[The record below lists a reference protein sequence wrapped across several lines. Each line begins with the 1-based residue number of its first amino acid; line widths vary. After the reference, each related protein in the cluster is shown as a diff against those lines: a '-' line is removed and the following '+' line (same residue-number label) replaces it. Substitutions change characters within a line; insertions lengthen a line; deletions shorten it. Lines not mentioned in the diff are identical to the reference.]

1 MGGVSGE
8 VGVRH
13 KLTQFLRPLCRLGSV
28 TVTLSTLLLGILSTT
43 VVYAVCT
50 ELLER
55 DAELRFTSDTDDVIQ
70 QIDTRIRLYTD
81 VLVTMQALFGASDH
95 VSRAEFRD
103 FVNGLSLPQR
113 YPGFQTLNYAPYVP
127 AAELAAFVASQRK
140 DPVLHK
146 AGVDFA
152 IRPAGRRPAYFV
164 LTYAEPLDENR
175 TSIGIDMGAE
185 PHRLGALE
193 KARDTGQAVS
203 SGRLIFSEAKR
214 PHIGI
219 ALRLPVYRN
228 GLPLEDV
235 EARRRAYVGSVGA
248 GIRVGDLLSN
258 LANPEMLRRTRFR
271 LYDAGASDMEAISP
285 SAATLLYD
293 SLNGLTEN
301 VGGQTKPLAIADP
314 IDKISASEW
323 KGPVERAN
331 VAASRPYLSK
341 TVYQSFGGRRWLI
354 EFSAAAM
361 AISGPQRFLP
371 ALVLGSGLIISLLL
385 SGLAYA
391 LSSSRTRALAV
402 ADGMTRS
409 LRESQAALAE
419 AQRIARLGN
428 WRIDLERNWAD
439 FSGEMVRLI
448 GGQGAR
454 PTLDMLLHALD
465 ADYRATLVARM
476 QTALADRGAFE
487 LECPYRS
494 SRGRKG
500 WLHLIGNAHGLAGS
514 RILRGTA
521 QDITQRK
528 AAEQARAQ
536 EHRIALHLSTATCA
550 AKVPEQI
557 VRTLV
562 EGMEWEAGAFWPT
575 EAGRAMQLAPVC
587 VTPSRELGCW
597 LARRMTWPQATAA
610 LMPDGPHW
618 YASRSAIARMPQHAW
633 LGEQGILTVFIF
645 LLRRG
650 TVTLGEVELY
660 SRDRR
665 ARDRYALAMG
675 SAIASQTSHFL
686 LRKEAEEN
694 LRFIANH
701 DALTGLPNRLMF
713 RDHLERRLAIP
724 QSRQD
729 GLSVLFVDLDQFKIV
744 NDTMGHDAGDILLRG
759 VADRLRAALPDV
771 ELIARLGGD
780 EFVVLVEPKGDPTVL
795 SRTIRN
801 MQAALAPGFAVND
814 KELRI
819 TASIGISSFP
829 EDAADAQ
836 TLLKHADLAMFSAK
850 QRGKNAHQFYA
861 REMSESLRRRVD
873 MEAHLRRALERNEFE
888 LYYQPRISL
897 TTNAC
902 TAVEA
907 LIRWHHPEF
916 GLVLP
921 GDFIPFAE
929 ESGAIVQI
937 GAWVLREACRQNA
950 QWLAQGLAS
959 MRVAVNLSARQ
970 FADKSLRLIILDA
983 LRQAGLPGNLLE
995 LELTESL
1002 VMRDAEQAARWLSK
1016 LKRTGVRLAID
1027 DFGTGYSSLAYL
1039 SRFPIDV
1046 VKIDRTFIRHVPES
1060 RSDTQIASAV
1070 IGLGHRLDLDV
1081 VAEGVENAQQ
1091 LNFLRSEG
1099 CDEVQGYYFSQ
1110 PLPAEDITA
1119 FLVSHTEHGLAQ
1131 HPGPQSIRALL
1142 PHPGAYLSRQPSEQ
1156 RYESTGT
1163 NRQAYVASD

>member
-1 MGGVSGE
+1 M
-8 VGVRH
+8 
-13 KLTQFLRPLCRLGSV
+13 
-28 TVTLSTLLLGILSTT
+28 
-43 VVYAVCT
+43 YAICT
-50 ELLER
+50 ELLEQ

-81 VLVTMQALFGASDH
+81 VLVTMQALFGASGH
-95 VSRAEFRD
+95 ISRDEFRD
-103 FVNGLSLPQR
+103 FVNGLSLAQR

-140 DPVLHK
+140 DPVLRK
-146 AGVDFA
+146 ASAGFA
-152 IRPAGRRPAYFV
+152 VRPAGRRSAYFV
-164 LTYAEPLDENR
+164 LTYVEPLSENR

-185 PHRLGALE
+185 PQRLKALE

-203 SGRLIFSEAKR
+203 SGRLIFSEAR
-214 PHIGI
+214 TPHVGI

-228 GLPLEDV
+228 GLSLEDV

-248 GIRVGDLLSN
+248 GIRVGDLLSHLIN
-258 LANPEMLRRTRFR
+258 QEKLRRTRFR
-271 LYDAGASDMEAISP
+271 LYDAGDSDSEEIPPSP
-285 SAATLLYD
+285 ATMLYD
-293 SLNGLTEN
+293 SLSGLSQN
-301 VGGQTKPLAIADP
+301 ADDQVKPLAVADR
-314 IDKISASEW
+314 IDKIIASEW
-323 KGPVERAN
+323 TDPMRRAN
-331 VAASRPYLSK
+331 AAAKRQYRSK
-341 TVYQSFGGRRWLI
+341 TVHQSFGGRRWLI
-354 EFSAAAM
+354 VFSADTM

-371 ALVLGSGLIISLLL
+371 AFVLESGLIVSLLL

-419 AQRIARLGN
+419 AQRTARLGN
-428 WRIDLERNWAD
+428 WRIDLERNLAD

-448 GGQGAR
+448 GAQGTR
-454 PTLDMLLHALD
+454 PTLDTLMHALD
-465 ADYRATLVARM
+465 SDYRAALLARM
-476 QTALADRGAFE
+476 QTALAERGAFE

-500 WLHLIGNAHGLAGS
+500 WLHLIGNAHGVAGS
-514 RILRGTA
+514 RTLRGTA

-528 AAEQARAQ
+528 SAEQARTH

-550 AKVPEQI
+550 TNVPEQI

-562 EGMEWEAGAFWPT
+562 EGMEWDAGAFWPS
-575 EAGRAMQLAPVC
+575 EAGRAMRLVPVC
-587 VTPSRELGCW
+587 ETPSRELECW
-597 LARRMTWPQATAA
+597 LATRTTWPQATPAP
-610 LMPDGPHW
+610 MPDGPHW
-618 YASRSAIARMPQHAW
+618 HATRSAIAMLPQRAW
-633 LGEQGILTVFIF
+633 LDEQAILTVFTF

-650 TVTLGEVELY
+650 NVTLGQIELY
-660 SRDRR
+660 SRARR
-665 ARDRYALAMG
+665 ARDRYTLAMAN
-675 SAIASQTSHFL
+675 AIASQTSHFL

-694 LRFIANH
+694 LRFMANH

-713 RDHLERRLAIP
+713 KDRLERRLAM
-724 QSRQD
+724 QQCRQH
-729 GLSVLFVDLDQFKIV
+729 GLSVLYVDLDQFKVV
-744 NDTMGHDAGDILLRG
+744 NDTMGHDAGDILLRE

-771 ELIARLGGD
+771 ELIARLSGD
-780 EFVVLVEPKGDPTVL
+780 EFVVLVEPHGDPTVL
-795 SRTIRN
+795 SRTVRN
-801 MQAALAPGFAVND
+801 MQAALAPGFPVND
-814 KELRI
+814 KEFRI

-829 EDAADAQ
+829 EDADDAQ
-836 TLLKHADLAMFSAK
+836 TLLKHADLAMYSAK
-850 QRGKNAHQFYA
+850 QRGRNGHQFYT
-861 REMSESLRRRVD
+861 REMSESLQRRID

-929 ESGAIVQI
+929 ETGAIVQI
-937 GAWVLREACRQNA
+937 GAWVLREACHQNA
-950 QWLAQGLAS
+950 HWLAQGLTP

-970 FADKSLRLIILDA
+970 FADKGLNLMILEA

-995 LELTESL
+995 LELTESM
-1002 VMRDAEQAARWLSK
+1002 VMRDAEQAAHWLSK

-1046 VKIDRTFIRHVPES
+1046 VKIDRSFIRYVPES

-1070 IGLGHRLDLDV
+1070 IGLGHRLDLEV

-1091 LNFLRSEG
+1091 LNFLRREG

-1119 FLVSHTEHGLAQ
+1119 FLVSYTEHGLAQ
-1131 HPGPQSIRALL
+1131 HPEPQPIRA
-1142 PHPGAYLSRQPSEQ
+1142 
-1156 RYESTGT
+1156 
-1163 NRQAYVASD
+1163 